1 MDKQLHSSIH
11 KTMLLILIGMIK
23 CSVTIASPIQILN
36 TARKDLP
43 TRIESTNVNTQN
55 YVWQLE
61 LIPQLN
67 QQIQVKLLNPH
78 AQLSLLNTRALNIAR
93 QIKISQLPKIDSL
106 SSKSNLNTDEKNLLK
121 TDFYYGKYILVI
133 KFPRGFQYNIK
144 PGFKAMNDGL
154 QNLCNNELRQ
164 QKGLKIRPD
173 QNHQLIFNANLS
185 VDSEGQIYAVKYNP
199 TLDQET
205 IHLLT
210 SQFKKAR
217 FYPYNQYG
225 IPVPF
230 TIDQPLI
237 IQCNSE

>member
-1 MDKQLHSSIH
+1 MDSQLYSTIQ
-11 KTMLLILIGMIK
+11 KTMLLILIGMIT
-23 CSVTIASPIQILN
+23 CSTTIAAPIQVLN

-43 TRIESTNVNTQN
+43 VRIESTNLNAQN

-61 LIPQLN
+61 LSPQPN
-67 QQIQVKLLNPH
+67 QQVQVKLLNPH
-78 AQLSLLNTRALNIAR
+78 NQLSILNTRALNIAR
-93 QIKISQLPKIDSL
+93 QVKLSQLPKIDSL
-106 SSKSNLNTDEKNLLK
+106 SNKVNLNTDEKNLMK
-121 TDFYYGKYILVI
+121 TDFYYGKYILII

-154 QNLCNNELRQ
+154 QKLCNSEIRK
-164 QKGLKIRPD
+164 QKGLKMQPD
-173 QNHQLIFNANLS
+173 QNQQLTFNTNLS
-185 VDSEGQIYAVKYNP
+185 VDSEGQIHTIKYNP

-225 IPVPF
+225 IPMPF
-230 TIDQPLI
+230 NVDQPLI
-237 IQCNSE
+237 IQCNTE